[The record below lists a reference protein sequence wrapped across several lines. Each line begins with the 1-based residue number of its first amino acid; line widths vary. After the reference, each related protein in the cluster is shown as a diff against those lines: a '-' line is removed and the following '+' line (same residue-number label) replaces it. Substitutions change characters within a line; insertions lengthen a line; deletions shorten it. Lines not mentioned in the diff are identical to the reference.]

1 MELGK
6 SHEGFLFTS
15 SPIEGKRADNAAA
28 FRDNGSLNVGNST
41 WSALL
46 GAYKA
51 PTKEPVTI
59 NEKNRKAENLL
70 KCSLTSEASSCLTS
84 SSYQPIAEH
93 KMKIL
98 LTPGNKIKILSDS
111 SRKIHRPK
119 TPMKP
124 ISYSRLSHNY
134 RQRFEDEESEEEEE
148 SINTIKQKLKS
159 KENLTMSEVERYEKI
174 LIKHIE
180 NKQKKKAEDLSCPAS
195 YVPPPTT
202 DSVLMQFLENQ
213 LGQLNLSPS
222 SHRTLRMENEEQE
235 KRLISLAITKRKSAA
250 EIKQKIEKQQ
260 AVAKEQ
266 VLTLIF
272 TYIKKNNYNN
282 NSFCTYR

>member
-1 MELGK
+1 MDLGK

-15 SPIEGKRADNAAA
+15 SPIEGTLADNATS
-28 FRDNGSLNVGNST
+28 FRNNGSLKVGNST

-46 GAYKA
+46 GEYKA
-51 PTKEPVTI
+51 PPKESTTKSEC
-59 NEKNRKAENLL
+59 NRPQESILNS
-70 KCSLTSEASSCLTS
+70 SLTSDSRSCLTSSAS

-98 LTPGNKIKILSDS
+98 LTPGNKLKIHSNS
-111 SRKIHRPK
+111 SRKIYRPK
-119 TPMKP
+119 TPIKSL
-124 ISYSRLSHNY
+124 SYSKLSHNY
-134 RQRFEDEESEEEEE
+134 RQRFEDEESEEEE
-148 SINTIKQKLKS
+148 SVNTIKQKLKS
-159 KENLTMSEVERYEKI
+159 KENLTMSEIERYEKI

-180 NKQKKKAEDLSCPAS
+180 NKQKKKVEALYHPAS
-195 YVPPPTT
+195 NIPPTA

-222 SHRTLRMENEEQE
+222 SQRTLRMENEEQE

-250 EIKQKIEKQQ
+250 EIKNKIEKQQ

-266 VLTLIF
+266 VFTLM
-272 TYIKKNNYNN
+272 KN
-282 NSFCTYR
+282 